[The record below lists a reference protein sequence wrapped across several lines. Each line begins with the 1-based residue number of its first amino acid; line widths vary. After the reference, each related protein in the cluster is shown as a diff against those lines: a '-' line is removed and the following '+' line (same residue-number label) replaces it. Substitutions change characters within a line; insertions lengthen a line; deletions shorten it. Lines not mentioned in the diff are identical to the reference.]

1 MDASE
6 LTQEYGAIRQQA
18 IRLAGRPEDIAHRAA
33 VHHGI
38 FLDSRG
44 NHTFPQIAL
53 HGALWASGFFETGG
67 RVGTLIGYRYFYSEP
82 ERRLRMAMLE
92 RFAAGFKRV
101 NRAVFI
107 DTYTNYH
114 FSRRFGRE
122 RDAGRFV
129 QPELLDALNG
139 VHAATAAGTRLGA
152 AAKRSLYERALL
164 WEQEVTVA
172 PGVAEE
178 IATFT
183 CPILAA
189 ICLKPIV
196 RFAYFPRGA
205 YLFFKDFADR
215 HERIEKAMRSYDLAE
230 RAGWGRVVATMR
242 AYGVLPPA
250 FFQAPDQYTGQL
262 LRRLDAVAAA

>member
-1 MDASE
+1 MDEATLE
-6 LTQEYGAIRQQA
+6 QAYTAVRQQA
-18 IRLAGRPEDIAHRAA
+18 TRLAGRPEDIVQRAA

-44 NHTFPQIAL
+44 NHAFPQIAL
-53 HGALWASGFFETGG
+53 HGALWANGFFETGG

-82 ERRLRMAMLE
+82 ERRLRMAMLD
-92 RFAAGFKRV
+92 RLAAGFKRV

-122 RDAGRFV
+122 PLAARFV

-139 VHAATAAGTRLGA
+139 MHAATAAGTKLGA
-152 AAKRSLYERALL
+152 EAKRSLYERALL

-178 IATFT
+178 IAAFT
-183 CPILAA
+183 CPILTAL
-189 ICLKPIV
+189 CLKPIV
-196 RFAYFPRGA
+196 RFAYFPWDA
-205 YLFFKDFADR
+205 YLFFRDFADR

-230 RAGWGRVVATMR
+230 RAGWERVVATMR

-250 FFQAPDQYTGQL
+250 FFRAPDQYTRQL
-262 LRRLDAVAAA
+262 LRRLDPVTAA